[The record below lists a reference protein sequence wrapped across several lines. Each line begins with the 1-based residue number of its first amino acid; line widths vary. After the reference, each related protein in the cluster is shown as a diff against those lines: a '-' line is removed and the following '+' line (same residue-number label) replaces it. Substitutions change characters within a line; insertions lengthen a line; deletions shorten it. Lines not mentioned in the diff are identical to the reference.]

1 MDRSFKNEMYW
12 DTTSSSMK
20 SNGVVIK
27 SLMWLLDKIK
37 TSREYQGIEIYIEM
51 YDF

>member
-1 MDRSFKNEMYW
+1 MERSFKNEIYW

-27 SLMWLLDKIK
+27 SLMWLFERMK
-37 TSREYQGIEIYIEM
+37 TRRCGKSSNPT
-51 YDF
+51 